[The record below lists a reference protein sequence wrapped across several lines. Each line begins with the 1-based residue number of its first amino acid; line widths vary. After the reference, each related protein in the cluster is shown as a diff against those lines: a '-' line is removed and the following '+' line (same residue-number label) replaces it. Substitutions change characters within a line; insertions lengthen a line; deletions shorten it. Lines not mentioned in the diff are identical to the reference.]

1 MPKTAVSVTIEEG
14 NLLWLRG
21 RAAALGRGSLSD
33 AIDALITE
41 ARAGRLGPAAPPRSV
56 VGTVDIAEDDPN
68 LDRADAAIRDLFVRS
83 VTRPLVAKE
92 TKASGKRSPTPK
104 KRRG

>member
-1 MPKTAVSVTIEEG
+1 MAKLAVSVTLDEA

-21 RAAALGRGSLSD
+21 RAASLGRGSLSD
-33 AIDALITE
+33 AIDTLISY
-41 ARAGRLGPAAPPRSV
+41 ARAGRLGPPPTPRSV

-68 LDRADAAIRDLFVRS
+68 LDRADAAVRELFVRS
-83 VTRPLVAKE
+83 VARPLMGKE
-92 TKASGKRSPTPK
+92 ARVTPKRSPAR